1 MSTNPLSHPLWSIEL
16 GVAVVSTPLLVGVI
30 VFQVL
35 PGLLVGAL
43 LGLVGGALLGV
54 GVTLAVSRWAVT
66 QARRTTPA
74 GLLLDE
80 PIEGEWREISL

>member
-1 MSTNPLSHPLWSIEL
+1 MRKSDLDHPLWAIEL
-16 GVAVVSTPLLVGVI
+16 GIAVVSTPLFVGVV

-54 GVTLAVSRWAVT
+54 GVTLLVTRWAVT
-66 QARRTTPA
+66 EARRTAPVA
-74 GLLLDE
+74 LLGDVV
-80 PIEGEWREISL
+80 EGEFREVTV

>member
-1 MSTNPLSHPLWSIEL
+1 MSTSALRHPAFAIEL
-16 GVAVVSTPLLVGVI
+16 GIAVVSTPLLAGVI

-35 PGLLVGAL
+35 PGLLVGVL
-43 LGLVGGALLGV
+43 LGLLAGSLLGV
-54 GVTLAVSRWAVT
+54 GVTLALTRWAVT
-66 QARRTTPA
+66 QARRTAPA

>member
-54 GVTLAVSRWAVT
+54 GVTLLVTRWAVT
-66 QARRTTPA
+66 EASRARARCGLHDEKGERTA
-74 GLLLDE
+74 G
-80 PIEGEWREISL
+80 G